1 MTTTSRFACLAA
13 AAVMAVGSFVVAVDQ
28 ADARAGRGGSSGS
41 RGSQTFTPPPA
52 TNTAPGTA
60 APINRSITQPGQATR
75 PAATPAAPQAAGA
88 AQQAS
93 RFGGM
98 RGLLLGGL
106 IGAGLA
112 TFLGAGTLAS
122 VLGFVL
128 QMLLFAGIVLLAIAA
143 FRALRG
149 GRPAG
154 QPALATAGAGPATTT
169 AAAQNASY
177 RTAAGGLGG
186 AGAGLAIAPADFD
199 AFERLLGEVQGA
211 YGRND
216 IDALGE
222 RVTPEML
229 SYFAGELDENAKKGL
244 INEIGDV
251 KLLQGDLAEAWR
263 EGTVDYATV
272 AMRYAIADAMVE
284 ARTGRV
290 VSGSKTE
297 PQQVT
302 EIWTF
307 RRPAGGDARAWEL
320 SAIQQTA

>member
-1 MTTTSRFACLAA
+1 MSRLVRFFAAGA
-13 AAVMAVGSFVVAVDQ
+13 IVAGSFAMAVES

-41 RGSQTFTPPPA
+41 RGTQTHTPPPA
-52 TNTAPGTA
+52 TNTAPGAT
-60 APINRSITQPGQATR
+60 APINRSITQPGQAAPR
-75 PAATPAAPQAAGA
+75 PAAGQAATQTAGA

-98 RGLLLGGL
+98 KGLLLGGL

-128 QMLLFAGIVLLAIAA
+128 QMLLITGIVMLVIAL
-143 FRALRG
+143 FRARSG
-149 GRPAG
+149 AGRPAM
-154 QPALATAGAGPATTT
+154 ASASAAGPA
-169 AAAQNASY
+169 ARPVPQQASH
-177 RTAAGGLGG
+177 RAAAGGLGG
-186 AGAGLAIAPADFD
+186 AGAGLAIAEADFN
-199 AFERLLGEVQGA
+199 AFERLLGEVQAA

-229 SYFAGELDENAKKGL
+229 SYFAGELDDNAKKGL

-272 AMRYAIADAMVE
+272 AMRYAITDAVVE
-284 ARTGRV
+284 GRTGRV
-290 VSGSKTE
+290 VSGSRTE

-307 RRPAGGDARAWEL
+307 RRPANAAADRWEL
-320 SAIQQTA
+320 SAIQQAA

>member
-1 MTTTSRFACLAA
+1 MNIMTRLARLAA
-13 AAVMAVGSFVVAVDQ
+13 VALLASGSFAIAVHD
-28 ADARAGRGGSSGS
+28 ADARAGKGGSSGS
-41 RGSQTFTPPPA
+41 RGSQTYQAPPS
-52 TNTAPGTA
+52 TNTSPGTA
-60 APINRSITQPGQATR
+60 APINRSITQPGQAAR
-75 PAATPAAPQAAGA
+75 PAAGQASQATGA

-122 VLGFVL
+122 VLGFIL
-128 QMLLFAGIVLLAIAA
+128 QMLLIAGIVFLAIAA

-149 GRPAG
+149 GGRGAAPAV
-154 QPALATAGAGPATTT
+154 ATAGAGPAPTPVQQQMGNHRAT
-169 AAAQNASY
+169 AA
-177 RTAAGGLGG
+177 GLGG
-186 AGAGLAIAPADFD
+186 AAAGVTVGEADYN
-199 AFERLLGEVQGA
+199 AFERLLGEVQTA

-244 INEIGDV
+244 INEIGAV

-263 EGTVDYATV
+263 EGTVEYATV
-272 AMRYAIADAMVE
+272 AMRYAITDAVVE

-297 PQQVT
+297 PQEVT
-302 EIWTF
+302 EVWTF
-307 RRPAGGDARAWEL
+307 RRPSGSAAERWEL